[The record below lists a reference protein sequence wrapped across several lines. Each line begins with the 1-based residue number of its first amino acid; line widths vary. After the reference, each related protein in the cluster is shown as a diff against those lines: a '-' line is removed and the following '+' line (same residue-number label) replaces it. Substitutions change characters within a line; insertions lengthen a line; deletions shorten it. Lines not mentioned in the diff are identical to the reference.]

1 MKTYQLVLFMGK
13 EYLKAQLVEL
23 VTEKQQLEA
32 RLKQV
37 TKAIKDIKDQL

>member
-1 MKTYQLVLFMGK
+1 MGK